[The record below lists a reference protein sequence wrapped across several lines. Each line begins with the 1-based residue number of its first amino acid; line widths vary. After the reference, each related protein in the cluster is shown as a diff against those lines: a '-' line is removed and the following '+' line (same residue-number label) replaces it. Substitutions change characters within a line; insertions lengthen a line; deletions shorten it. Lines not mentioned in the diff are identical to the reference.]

1 MSENLITQFLPP
13 RWNEILSK
21 SSFDNQWKG
30 VYHIKSYIFDNN
42 MIISGA
48 NLSHDY
54 FTNRIDRYVL
64 FENCADLIGLYEKFF
79 SILASYCSYI
89 TSTGAIHGYCI
100 IE

>member
-1 MSENLITQFLPP
+1 MTILQTVLIDTF
-13 RWNEILSK
+13 
-21 SSFDNQWKG
+21 
-30 VYHIKSYIFDNN
+30 Y
-42 MIISGA
+42 
-48 NLSHDY
+48 
-54 FTNRIDRYVL
+54 